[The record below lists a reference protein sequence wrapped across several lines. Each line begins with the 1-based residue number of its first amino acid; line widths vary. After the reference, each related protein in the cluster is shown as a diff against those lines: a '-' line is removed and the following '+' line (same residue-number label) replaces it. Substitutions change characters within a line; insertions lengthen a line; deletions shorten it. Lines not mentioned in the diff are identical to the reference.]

1 MFNIVKS
8 RDEIKKGFIGI
19 YIITATIG
27 MTAVGTAS
35 KASVSAYWTSDRT
48 KYTYWNTKLTM
59 KQRNKNP

>member
-35 KASVSAYWTSDRT
+35 KASVSAY
-48 KYTYWNTKLTM
+48 
-59 KQRNKNP
+59 